1 MSLLW
6 MGLGGNPHPVGRVHH
21 YSHLH
26 QTQSTVSVHIL
37 ISVIPCMGMSRKR
50 AEMQFSWGNAMQIL
64 YSTAHKQP
72 VLPPHHS
79 AYPLISH
86 CNHCQVQLKVV
97 FLTGESCTDCV
108 DLVTRAKNFMCLA
121 GRDSW
126 SWNIRLHQNIRL
138 QRRVRKQRSE
148 WLEEKNRKIPLS

>member
-50 AEMQFSWGNAMQIL
+50 AEMQFSWGNAM
-64 YSTAHKQP
+64 
-72 VLPPHHS
+72 
-79 AYPLISH
+79 
-86 CNHCQVQLKVV
+86 
-97 FLTGESCTDCV
+97 
-108 DLVTRAKNFMCLA
+108 
-121 GRDSW
+121 
-126 SWNIRLHQNIRL
+126 
-138 QRRVRKQRSE
+138 
-148 WLEEKNRKIPLS
+148 